1 MTSEAHF
8 DRLAL
13 MRLLLTG
20 GTSVMQF
27 WKVEKF
33 SGIVGRSV
41 GQENLIVRNLKMVVS
56 IWNAIRNTSSL
67 PSGGGRQCRKQRFE
81 VVDAEEKSA
90 VYSSCMV

>member
-1 MTSEAHF
+1 MWKVTSEAHF

-13 MRLLLTG
+13 TRLLLTG

-41 GQENLIVRNLKMVVS
+41 GQQNLIVRNLKMVVS
-56 IWNAIRNTSSL
+56 I
-67 PSGGGRQCRKQRFE
+67 
-81 VVDAEEKSA
+81 
-90 VYSSCMV
+90 